1 MFIVLWPITA
11 KIIIC
16 EPQSQSKLFR
26 HFAFS
31 LPSQCWCARFGQL
44 TVIKKHWEDQENGP
58 EAKKTALG
66 VCELFLSET
75 VLEKELNLQSQNY
88 KLINILA
95 CSLISHAWLAFF
107 LQHNNIRE
115 IFLVLIIFPV
125 WQLIL
130 CLYMWMCDGQTLLV
144 FFCNSAI
151 WLVDVLLAVYGLIE
165 YRPRELQNYMRTFL
179 VCKSAIL
186 HEK

>member
-11 KIIIC
+11 KIIFIC

-44 TVIKKHWEDQENGP
+44 TVIKKHREDQENGP
-58 EAKKTALG
+58 EKVKKTAVG
-66 VCELFLSET
+66 VCKLFLSKT
-75 VLEKELNLQSQNY
+75 VLEKELNLKSQNY
-88 KLINILA
+88 KLINVLA
-95 CSLISHAWLAFF
+95 CSLISHARLAFF

-115 IFLVLIIFPV
+115 IFLVLMVFPV

-130 CLYMWMCDGQTLLV
+130 CLYM
-144 FFCNSAI
+144 
-151 WLVDVLLAVYGLIE
+151 
-165 YRPRELQNYMRTFL
+165 
-179 VCKSAIL
+179 
-186 HEK
+186 